1 MAEERLFLE
10 PSKMASYEIQNK
22 RKAKSLRQQGR
33 SLQVTCWQP
42 LTWRC
47 PQPLGSHC
55 HLSMASE
62 GVGVLVHP
70 GKPSYCSC
78 VHLLHDAVCIWPT
91 SLPKPHHPSS
101 DTRNKRGQGLT
112 LRDCFP
118 PRLLSLSHPQ
128 GLSYFRSEPTLCHKS
143 KPQQLSKL
151 QNSYAHSARHP
162 WEHCPCTPSAPQ
174 IVLWLEKGMVIKP
187 RPSDLGAGSSLQ
199 SHARSIAPA
208 ASHHCALCTW
218 HLLPSEKSV
227 VISPSSSLETLL
239 KYVCSSFYFVSVH
252 LLSNLLT
259 NIQTGHFD
267 CHSHV

>member
-91 SLPKPHHPSS
+91 SHSQRLFSTQAPVTLPSPG
-101 DTRNKRGQGLT
+101 T
-112 LRDCFP
+112 F
-118 PRLLSLSHPQ
+118 LLQIRTHIVSQKQATAAVKIAEFLCSLCQ
-128 GLSYFRSEPTLCHKS
+128 
-143 KPQQLSKL
+143 
-151 QNSYAHSARHP
+151 
-162 WEHCPCTPSAPQ
+162 TP
-174 IVLWLEKGMVIKP
+174 
-187 RPSDLGAGSSLQ
+187 LGALPMHPFCPTNSPV
-199 SHARSIAPA
+199 AREGDGDQA
-208 ASHHCALCTW
+208 
-218 HLLPSEKSV
+218 
-227 VISPSSSLETLL
+227 
-239 KYVCSSFYFVSVH
+239 
-252 LLSNLLT
+252 
-259 NIQTGHFD
+259 
-267 CHSHV
+267 